1 MVKRFISNE
10 HLMIAR
16 GLSYIYETGNKLA
29 MRDPLATTLETV
41 WNGPAAANP
50 FLPTSAAVLNI
61 TSDVAGDTA
70 IPVTIQGLD
79 ADYREI
85 EETVTL
91 NGTTIVN
98 TTQQFIRV
106 NRAFNSGSTEATGN
120 ISINHGANVLAYIAA
135 GYNQTLTSQYTVPAG
150 KTLYLFSV
158 LKTAGKGSDTELS
171 FMSRELNKVWRVKHV
186 VHLLETPVEHDYLFP
201 QRFNEKS
208 DIRVQGFSRSTAT
221 DVTASYEFV
230 LVNHVD

>member
-41 WNGPAAANP
+41 WNGPAANP

-171 FMSRELNKVWRVKHV
+171 FMSRELFTKIPFIHIQ
-186 VHLLETPVEHDYLFP
+186 HLLSYNT
-201 QRFNEKS
+201 
-208 DIRVQGFSRSTAT
+208 T
-221 DVTASYEFV
+221 DVSNSIFLSLIINIYYC
-230 LVNHVD
+230 